1 MFITLEGVEGVGKS
15 AQTRL
20 LKEYLERTNQEAI
33 FIREPGS
40 TNISEQIRDIISN
53 PNNTEMSSITE
64 ALLFASARAQLVQEI
79 IKPAQKQ
86 GKLIFC
92 DRFVDSN
99 VAYQGYG
106 RGLTPEFIWE
116 INKPALD
123 GCMPDYT
130 IFIDLSPTNSFR
142 KKAVEG
148 DRMEQQQQE
157 FYEKVYNGFKD
168 IAKHDPDRYILIKPC
183 GEKLDTHQL
192 IVETLRKKGIIK

>member
-20 LKEYLERTNQEAI
+20 LKEYLEKTNQEAI

-40 TNISEQIRDIISN
+40 TSISEQIRDVISN
-53 PNNTEMSSITE
+53 PKNTEMSSITE
-64 ALLFASARAQLVQEI
+64 ALLFASARAQLVQEV

-86 GKLIFC
+86 GKLIIC

-130 IFIDLSPTNSFR
+130 IFIDLHPKDSFR

-157 FYEKVYNGFKD
+157 FYEKVYNGFLD
-168 IAKHDPDRYILIKPC
+168 IASKDPNRYIKIKPC
-183 GEKLDTHQL
+183 QDKMETHLKL
-192 IVETLRKKGIIK
+192 IETLKSKGIIK

>member
-1 MFITLEGVEGVGKS
+1 
-15 AQTRL
+15 
-20 LKEYLERTNQEAI
+20 
-33 FIREPGS
+33 
-40 TNISEQIRDIISN
+40 
-53 PNNTEMSSITE
+53 MSSITE
-64 ALLFASARAQLVQEI
+64 ALLFASARAQLVQEV

-86 GKLIFC
+86 GKLIIC

-130 IFIDLSPTNSFR
+130 IFIDLHPKDSFR

-157 FYEKVYNGFKD
+157 FYEKVYNGFVD
-168 IAKHDPDRYILIKPC
+168 IASKDPNRYIKIKPC
-183 GEKLDTHQL
+183 QDKIETHLKL
-192 IVETLRKKGIIK
+192 IETLRSKGIIK